1 MFIIKQKLYG
11 KFCRAFSAYFVT
23 SAKEEI
29 SFPDF
34 FFARIL
40 YAGKTRKRRGKDG
53 ENKRKRRGKQ
63 ASPVLRLCCAC
74 FDYEPRGLLP
84 ARADL
89 IVMYECML
97 VRHEHA

>member
-11 KFCRAFSAYFVT
+11 KLCRAFSAYFVT

-34 FFARIL
+34 SFARIL
-40 YAGKTRKRRGKDG
+40 YSGKTRKRRGKQA
-53 ENKRKRRGKQ
+53 ENTRKTSG
-63 ASPVLRLCCAC
+63 ACFTPVLHLFCAC

-89 IVMYECML
+89 TVM
-97 VRHEHA
+97 